1 MVEQKCKNC
10 ETFPLECFAVQEHNV
25 IQILN
30 RNDYLSHLM
39 EGLMEH
45 LAMYVIIDSDRHNGF
60 KLSFQC
66 VRA

>member
-10 ETFPLECFAVQEHNV
+10 ETFPLECFAIQEHNV

-39 EGLMEH
+39 EH
-45 LAMYVIIDSDRHNGF
+45 LAMYVIVDSDRYPSNVLEHNS
-60 KLSFQC
+60 L
-66 VRA
+66 